1 MNMKQLKRNNK
12 LYFSDGTKEFLND
25 RYYKIFSL
33 DNKHFLITKTQPWGH
48 DKDIYT
54 VKPIIKNK
62 IDVTLATAHTL
73 KETLAY
79 IKGYLHT
86 RGSIDF
92 PSL

>member
-1 MNMKQLKRNNK
+1 MNMKQLKQNNK
-12 LYFSDGTKEFLND
+12 LYFADGNKEFFND
-25 RYYKIFSL
+25 KYYKIFSL
-33 DNKHFLITKTQPWGH
+33 DSEHFLITKTQPFGF

-62 IDVTLATAHTL
+62 IDSTLATAHTL

-79 IKGYLHT
+79 IKGYLNYT
-86 RGSIDF
+86 SSKNF

>member
-1 MNMKQLKRNNK
+1 MNMKQLKQNNK
-12 LYFSDGTKEFLND
+12 LYFADGVKEFFND
-25 RYYKIFSL
+25 KYYKIFSL
-33 DNKHFLITKTQPWGH
+33 DSKHFLITKTQPFGF

-62 IDVTLATAHTL
+62 IDSTLATAHTL

-79 IKGYLHT
+79 IKGYLNYT
-86 RGSIDF
+86 SSKNF